1 MHKNWFYQDNIL
13 SNNKVI
19 KFFFGYV
26 YKYLHSKIETK
37 SYKQAIKMFE
47 PQRKYIIF
55 TFKSITTA
63 ASFNIV
69 IIKDSSIKL
78 KIKPMYILVPYAFS
92 RNKISD
98 KEFKLN
104 SMNLPN
110 GSR

>member
-1 MHKNWFYQDNIL
+1 
-13 SNNKVI
+13 
-19 KFFFGYV
+19 
-26 YKYLHSKIETK
+26 
-37 SYKQAIKMFE
+37 MFE

-63 ASFNIV
+63 ASFNIIII

-78 KIKPMYILVPYAFS
+78 KIKPMYILVLYAFS
-92 RNKISD
+92 LNKTSD

>member
-1 MHKNWFYQDNIL
+1 MI
-13 SNNKVI
+13 KV
-19 KFFFGYV
+19 FFGYV

-37 SYKQAIKMFE
+37 RYKQAIKMFE

-63 ASFNIV
+63 ASFNIIII

-78 KIKPMYILVPYAFS
+78 KIKPIYILVLYAFS
-92 RNKISD
+92 RNKTSD